1 MHNMSLLRIFLLLPL
16 FLFAADGEDLH
27 FSDVKALMNQVFSQ
41 HIDHKKISAEIIA
54 QSFWNFI
61 DHFDPEK
68 IYLLESEVRPWIE
81 KDDLQWMQIMSA
93 YKKNEFGAYSEL
105 NKVIQDA
112 IVRSRGIRSRL
123 YETPEKLFSLSPH
136 PLKETFAVNNHDL
149 EEQIQEVIVSFI
161 VKQKERFGQ
170 EAVMG
175 KQGAILDKFER
186 KMRAFETPYLFVN
199 SSGQPLSDSQQESLL
214 VLHILKSLAKSLDS
228 HTAFI
233 DKAEAYDMRV
243 RLEKGGTLGVG
254 LVLEDGLEGVVVE
267 ETVPDSPAGRTNK
280 IQKGDRIIAINDKV
294 VKDRSLDEVTDIL
307 HRDDKGGIKLSFE
320 REEEGTP
327 SRYTVALLKEPIPA
341 QETRVDVSY
350 TYFGEGIIGVI
361 ALHSFYEGEG
371 GSSEKDVRDAIFH
384 LERIAP
390 LEGLILDLRDNRGGY
405 LTQAVKV
412 AGLFITNGVVAI
424 SRFADG
430 SEKIYRDVEGKTTF
444 DGPLLIL
451 VSRETASAA
460 EIVAQALQD
469 YGVAIVAGDD
479 HTFGKGTIQSQTVTE
494 GTGAVYF
501 KVTVG
506 KYYTVSG
513 KTPEEKGVK
522 SNIVIPGPTM
532 LNGDNTS
539 LQEVSISPADTVEPE
554 FLDDLGDIR
563 PETKPWFLKYYI
575 PKLQPP
581 EDHWNKTLPQLVKNS
596 QERIKDNKNYQLLLK
611 KKSGAE
617 PEEAAEE
624 DEDEGFLLK
633 RPQNSGVNDIQLDE
647 AVQVMRDMIRMEDG
661 DK

>member
-1 MHNMSLLRIFLLLPL
+1 MSLLRIFLLLPL

-41 HIDHKKISAEIIA
+41 HIDHKKISAQIIA

-61 DHFDPEK
+61 DQFDPEK

-105 NKVIQDA
+105 NKVIQDS
-112 IVRSRGIRSRL
+112 ITRSRGIRSRL

-136 PLKETFAVNNHDL
+136 PLKETFAANNHDL
-149 EEQIQEVIVSFI
+149 EEQIQDLIVSFI
-161 VKQKERFGQ
+161 AKQKERFGQ

-175 KQGAILDKFER
+175 KQGATLDKFER

-199 SSGQPLSDSQQESLL
+199 SSGQPLSESQQESLL

-267 ETVPDSPAGRTNK
+267 GTVTDSPAGRINR

-320 REEEGTP
+320 REEEGAF
-327 SRYTVALLKEPIPA
+327 SRYTLALLKEPIPA

-371 GSSEKDVRDAIFH
+371 GSSEKDVRDAILH

-390 LEGLILDLRDNRGGY
+390 LEGLILDLRENRGGY

-469 YGVAIVAGDD
+469 YGVAVVAGDD

-554 FLDDLGDIR
+554 FLDDLGDVR

-581 EDHWNKTLPQLVKNS
+581 EDHWNKVLPQLVKNS
-596 QERIKDNKNYQLLLK
+596 HERIKNNKNYQLLLK
-611 KKSGAE
+611 KKSGAAE
-617 PEEAAEE
+617 SEEAGEE

-647 AVQVMRDMIRMEDG
+647 AVQVMRDMIRMEEG